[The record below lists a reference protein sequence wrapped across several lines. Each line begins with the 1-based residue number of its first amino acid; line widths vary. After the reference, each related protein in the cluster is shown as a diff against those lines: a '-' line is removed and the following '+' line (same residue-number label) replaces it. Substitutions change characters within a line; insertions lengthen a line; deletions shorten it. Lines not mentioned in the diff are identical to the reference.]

1 MQQSAAMTHSGNFLV
16 ADGETSVARARRF
29 RLGLGRRGAVA
40 MLVGLSAPMLLMAIS
55 LGVEVASWTVTQQK
69 LQRTA
74 DATALSAVEAYY
86 RGASAQTAA
95 TYGAYVAEMNNAS
108 AGTSRSW
115 VGSTLTDGN
124 ITVQKTNG
132 VVNSS
137 DTAFVATIKA
147 NVPLLFSKYVLGSGT
162 TTRTLTATS
171 TAEIEGGGAVACI
184 IALGTSSSGIT
195 LSGGTSVTASNCAV
209 ASNTSVSAPCG
220 TSIVTKTVDYDS
232 SAPSSCTSTSN
243 ITPPAGT
250 ASVNIVK
257 VATSDPLAANT
268 DVIAAFAHL
277 TSVASLTGP
286 AAPTVSAGTAINLG
300 YSPTSMSVGGCTGT
314 MSSNTWTFI
323 CPAGGTY
330 HFGSLTVG
338 GGLSLSFAMGTN
350 GSATNVYDFSGA
362 INNGGS
368 AASFGP
374 GTYNIAGG
382 IYTGGGTTTSFGAGT
397 YNIGAGT
404 VSCSGSYYSIC
415 NTGSTLTFGAGAY
428 SIAGGV
434 YNASTTLTFGSGS
447 TANSFTIGH
456 GSAGYAI
463 NGGGSSITTF
473 GNMASGTFQ
482 AVGAIST
489 SGGSSLTLSAAP
501 AHDLNGAFS
510 LAGSATLGAGTYTV
524 AGNFALG
531 AGGGGGTVTGTGVSI
546 ITSGS
551 FSVAA
556 GYSSVTLTAPTSGA
570 LLDLV
575 VAGNGAGGASFSE
588 GASGNSLSGAFY
600 FPSGPISLSGGAS
613 VGNGTGQCLELIG
626 LNVSLTGGSA
636 LASTCVGLAGGS
648 TGVTTMVL
656 AR

>member
-1 MQQSAAMTHSGNFLV
+1 MISYAIKREAMQQSAAMTHSGNFLV

-147 NVPLLFSKYVLGSGT
+147 NVPLLFSQYVLGSGT

-171 TAEIEGGGAVACI
+171 TAEIHGGAVACI
-184 IALGTSSSGIT
+184 IALSSSSTGVT

-209 ASNTSVSAPCG
+209 ASNASVLVPCG
-220 TSIVTKTVDYDS
+220 THIVTKTVDWG
-232 SAPSSCTSTSN
+232 SAAPTQGCTGIQPPS
-243 ITPPAGT
+243 GT
-250 ASVNIVK
+250 ASVNIVNTTT
-257 VATSDPLAANT
+257 ADPLAANADLIT
-268 DVIAAFAHL
+268 AFAHL
-277 TSVASLTGP
+277 TSVASNTGP
-286 AAPTVSAGTAINLG
+286 TVPNGGAAITFGYGTPTPAQLTAI
-300 YSPTSMSVGGCTGT
+300 GCTG
-314 MSSNTWTFI
+314 SFASPVWTVT

-330 HFGSLTVG
+330 HFPAISLAGGITLNFATSGS
-338 GGLSLSFAMGTN
+338 SS
-350 GSATNVYDFSGA
+350 NVYDFSGA
-362 INNGGS
+362 INNSGS

-382 IYTGGGTTTSFGAGT
+382 IVTSGGTTTTFGVGSSANSF
-397 YNIGAGT
+397 NIG
-404 VSCSGSYYSIC
+404 SSSGNAI
-415 NTGSTLTFGAGAY
+415 NIGGGSTATFGAVTTGLFRVV
-428 SIAGGV
+428 GGIV
-434 YNASTTLTFGSGS
+434 TG
-447 TANSFTIGH
+447 
-456 GSAGYAI
+456 
-463 NGGGSSITTF
+463 
-473 GNMASGTFQ
+473 
-482 AVGAIST
+482 
-489 SGGSSLTLSAAP
+489 GGSSLTLGAAP
-501 AHDLNGAFS
+501 QHDVNGAIN

-531 AGGGGGTVTGTGVSI
+531 TGGGGGTVTGTGVSI
-546 ITSGS
+546 VTSGS

-570 LLDLV
+570 LQDLV
-575 VAGNGAGGASFSE
+575 VASNGAGGASFSE

-600 FPSGPISLSGGAS
+600 FPSGPITLSGAGS

-626 LNVSLTGGSA
+626 LNVSLSGGSA
-636 LASTCVGLAGGS
+636 LASACVGLAGGS
-648 TGVTTMVL
+648 NGVTTLVL